1 MTIPEQ
7 HHAPRTVV
15 PEPPSQVLVVAH
27 TGRAENVSATH
38 QALVDLH
45 AAGVQTWMLEGEYR
59 DVGSPAQAQVTDPAS
74 LPEDLGLVFVLG
86 GDGTILRAAELAR
99 SHQVPL
105 LGVNLGSVG
114 FLADQ
119 EREALP
125 QVVQQVISGEY
136 AVETRLVLDVRVD
149 YRDGTSQTSW
159 AVNEASLEKHN
170 RARVVEVAM
179 EIDGRPVST
188 FGGDGVV
195 MATPTGST
203 AYAFSAGGPVVWP
216 EVEALLM
223 VPICGHALFVKPL
236 VTAPSSTLAVEVLG
250 PDHGGVVWCDGRR
263 MLAAPRGARIEAQRS
278 SHPLC
283 LARLSVGPFTD
294 RLVAKFRLPVSGWR
308 GPSAIT

>member
-1 MTIPEQ
+1 MTIPDQ
-7 HHAPRTVV
+7 HPQRAVV

-27 TGRAENVSATH
+27 TGRPENVSATRE
-38 QALVDLH
+38 ALADLY
-45 AAGVQTWMLEGEYR
+45 AAGMQAWMLEGEYR
-59 DVGSPAQAQVTDPAS
+59 DVGSPTQARVTDSAA
-74 LPEDLGLVFVLG
+74 LPDELGLVFVLG

-99 SHQVPL
+99 SHRVPL

-125 QVVQQVISGEY
+125 EVVQQVIRGDY
-136 AVETRLVLDVRVD
+136 VVETRLVLDVRVD
-149 YRDGTSQTSW
+149 YMDGTAKTSW
-159 AVNEASLEKHN
+159 AVNEASVEKHN
-170 RARVVEVAM
+170 RARAVEVAT
-179 EIDGRPVST
+179 EVDGRPVST

-263 MLAAPRGARIEAQRS
+263 MLEAPQGARIEARRS
-278 SHPLC
+278 DHPLR

-308 GPSAIT
+308 GPTSIT